1 MKAGLLEYRAN
12 VNVSIGGDW
21 CVLQWALCH
30 MNSAAGNFANITT
43 LLSVCLR
50 WMGGVLHTW
59 AKGMLCESWQPI
71 SVQSPCR
78 SRARGGVAQR
88 QIGDPGSPFPL
99 TWSTSICPSLWWGRA
114 LTLLVPLTNTGN
126 KTYDLLCNV
135 KSCKTTLS
143 HSDFKKCRYAVTSD
157 FLWPHCTKQLNNNV
171 IILCKHPCMPWKVKR
186 SQYHK

>member
-1 MKAGLLEYRAN
+1 
-12 VNVSIGGDW
+12 
-21 CVLQWALCH
+21 
-30 MNSAAGNFANITT
+30 
-43 LLSVCLR
+43 
-50 WMGGVLHTW
+50 
-59 AKGMLCESWQPI
+59 MLCESWQPI

-157 FLWPHCTKQLNNNV
+157 FLWPWPLHCNVYIYVCVFVCLCMCLSDINFIITCWVQCNDYNDYACAPGGRLQLEACQNQGLHEWLLSRCV
-171 IILCKHPCMPWKVKR
+171 FGC
-186 SQYHK
+186 